1 MTASP
6 MQALIRLRP
15 RLTQLERYVLTHALG
30 GMAGAVGVISAL
42 IMLVNFV
49 EISRTVGGRAKE
61 VTTADIFVMTLLQS
75 PSIVLLLVPFAVL
88 FGVMGAYGN
97 LNRRSELIA
106 MRAAGVSA
114 WRFTFP
120 AALAALSLGIVTVL
134 ALNPIASALNAEFQR
149 REAALMEN
157 YLGDLHRPIWLRQ
170 GDGRSQVIIRARARA
185 QGVGI
190 RLLDV
195 SLFRYAVRPDG
206 HLDFRQ
212 RVEAREAVLKSGQW
226 LLSGARSAEPGAQ
239 SEQYGSYSLPSTL
252 DERTALERFAAP
264 AAVPF
269 WSLPEV
275 ISRTERAGF
284 SATAYRLQFDQLL
297 ATPFM
302 FAGMAV
308 LAAAFSLRLV
318 RLGGLARL
326 AASGAGLGFTIFFL
340 NQLCNSLGRADVIP
354 AFFAAITPP
363 LLALLSGFTL
373 LCYTEDG

>member
-134 ALNPIASALNAEFQR
+134 ALNPIASALNAE
-149 REAALMEN
+149 
-157 YLGDLHRPIWLRQ
+157 LRISESTSRGTSRDSEWVQ
-170 GDGRSQVIIRARARA
+170 NRD
-185 QGVGI
+185 
-190 RLLDV
+190 RLWV
-195 SLFRYAVRPDG
+195 
-206 HLDFRQ
+206 
-212 RVEAREAVLKSGQW
+212 
-226 LLSGARSAEPGAQ
+226 
-239 SEQYGSYSLPSTL
+239 
-252 DERTALERFAAP
+252 
-264 AAVPF
+264 
-269 WSLPEV
+269 
-275 ISRTERAGF
+275 
-284 SATAYRLQFDQLL
+284 
-297 ATPFM
+297 
-302 FAGMAV
+302 
-308 LAAAFSLRLV
+308 
-318 RLGGLARL
+318 
-326 AASGAGLGFTIFFL
+326 
-340 NQLCNSLGRADVIP
+340 
-354 AFFAAITPP
+354 
-363 LLALLSGFTL
+363 
-373 LCYTEDG
+373 